1 MFRFQYQAILWAIGS
16 LPLLVVLFLLV
27 LSWKKNKKRKLGSPK
42 AVEKITANFSS
53 RNYFLKFL
61 FASIALAS
69 IILAVADLQR
79 PAKGDP
85 LKRKGVDIMIALD
98 VSKSML
104 ATDALPNRLE
114 KSRQFIYKLM
124 EEMKDDRVGLVVF
137 AGHAYMQLPL
147 TYDHSAAR
155 LYVQNASSETVPTQG
170 TVISEALRL
179 SGNAFNS
186 KERKYKS
193 ILLITDGEDHDPDA
207 LALAPSLAE
216 NGIMINAIGIGST
229 SGVQLVDPATST
241 IKTDLN
247 GQPVVTR
254 LNESLL
260 KQLAGISKGVYIN
273 LDNIQ
278 EAVKIVSAQIDTI
291 EKTAL
296 DDTGLKDMQS
306 FYFWFAGFAL
316 FLLILEFFWPEKKGG
331 KE

>member
-1 MFRFQYQAILWAIGS
+1 MFRFQYQDILWALGV
-16 LPLLVVLFLLV
+16 LPILVVLFLLV
-27 LSWKKNKKRKLGSPK
+27 LSWKRSKRKKIGSNT
-42 AVEKITANFSS
+42 AVEKITAHYSP
-53 RNYFLKFL
+53 RHFL
-61 FASIALAS
+61 FKFILATLALGS
-69 IILAVADLQR
+69 IIIAIADLQR
-79 PAKGDP
+79 PSKGDP

-114 KSRQFIYKLM
+114 KARQFIYKLM

-147 TYDHSAAR
+147 TNDHSAAR
-155 LYVQNASSETVPTQG
+155 LYVQNASTETVPTQG

-193 ILLITDGEDHDPDA
+193 IILITDGEDHDPDA

-216 NGIMINAIGIGST
+216 NGIMINSIGIGST
-229 SGVQLVDPATST
+229 SGVQLVDPATAT

-254 LNESLL
+254 LNETLL

-296 DDTGLKDMQS
+296 DDTGLKDMES
-306 FYFWFAGFAL
+306 YYFWFAGFAL
-316 FLLILEFFWPEKKGG
+316 LVLVLEFFWPEKKG
-331 KE
+331 KKV

>member
-1 MFRFQYQAILWAIGS
+1 MFRFQYQDMLWALVL
-16 LPLLVVLFLLV
+16 LPLLVVLFLFV
-27 LSWKKNKKRKLGSPK
+27 LSWKRSKRKKIGSNT
-42 AVEKITANFSS
+42 AVEKITANYSPRS
-53 RNYFLKFL
+53 FL
-61 FASIALAS
+61 FKFILAS
-69 IILAVADLQR
+69 LALGSIIIAIADLQR
-79 PAKGDP
+79 PSKGDP

-114 KSRQFIYKLM
+114 KARQFIYKLM

-155 LYVQNASSETVPTQG
+155 LYVQNASTETVPTQG

-193 ILLITDGEDHDPDA
+193 IILITDGEDHDPDA

-216 NGIMINAIGIGST
+216 NGIMINSIGIGST
-229 SGVQLVDPATST
+229 SGVQLIDPATAT

-254 LNESLL
+254 LNETLL

-296 DDTGLKDMQS
+296 DDTGLKDMES

-316 FLLILEFFWPEKKGG
+316 LVLVLEFFWPEKKGG
-331 KE
+331 KA